1 MIDHLHP
8 IRNSRPIRKSRRS
21 PAATRNGDTG
31 GGALRPVGWDSVPT
45 LPVRPTVEAA
55 ESAYATGGNGF
66 ASGGSPADD
75 PIQVYLQQIARIP
88 LLARSEEVALAREI
102 DISRRQLRRGLLK
115 CGFILR
121 AAVELLHDVHR
132 GRRTF
137 DRTVQVSAMEGLNKE
152 QILGRLEPNLRTLD
166 ALLERDA
173 ADFALSTDA
182 SCRKSDRA
190 AAQKRLSRRRRRAIR
205 LVEELGLRIEF
216 FAERLTP
223 LLEIHR
229 EINEATSQI
238 DRPTAVAAPAAELRE
253 LRHRRRALLASAQL
267 TPQGLDRLVPRIRQ
281 AHGRYERAK
290 QQLCAANLRLVV
302 SVARRYRNRGVA
314 FLDLIQEGNAGL
326 MRAVEKFEH
335 CRGLKFCTYATW
347 WIRQAVSRAVGDQ
360 SRTLRVPLH
369 AIEKMTHLR
378 RTHRKLLQDLGRNPD
393 ADELAAAS
401 EMTLEEV
408 RLLLP
413 RFHTPVSL
421 DQPVGET
428 SETEY
433 GDLITPPEQ
442 PDPSELADLS
452 TLQSRVGRALAQLGY
467 REREIIKLR
476 FGMGDG
482 HCYTLEEISRIFRV
496 TRERVRQIEDRALRK
511 LQDPRQSAELV
522 GFLD

>member
-1 MIDHLHP
+1 
-8 IRNSRPIRKSRRS
+8 
-21 PAATRNGDTG
+21 
-31 GGALRPVGWDSVPT
+31 
-45 LPVRPTVEAA
+45 
-55 ESAYATGGNGF
+55 
-66 ASGGSPADD
+66 
-75 PIQVYLQQIARIP
+75 
-88 LLARSEEVALAREI
+88 
-102 DISRRQLRRGLLK
+102 
-115 CGFILR
+115 
-121 AAVELLHDVHR
+121 
-132 GRRTF
+132 
-137 DRTVQVSAMEGLNKE
+137 
-152 QILGRLEPNLRTLD
+152 
-166 ALLERDA
+166 
-173 ADFALSTDA
+173 
-182 SCRKSDRA
+182 
-190 AAQKRLSRRRRRAIR
+190 
-205 LVEELGLRIEF
+205 
-216 FAERLTP
+216 
-223 LLEIHR
+223 
-229 EINEATSQI
+229 
-238 DRPTAVAAPAAELRE
+238 
-253 LRHRRRALLASAQL
+253 
-267 TPQGLDRLVPRIRQ
+267 
-281 AHGRYERAK
+281 
-290 QQLCAANLRLVV
+290 
-302 SVARRYRNRGVA
+302 
-314 FLDLIQEGNAGL
+314 
-326 MRAVEKFEH
+326 
-335 CRGLKFCTYATW
+335 
-347 WIRQAVSRAVGDQ
+347 
-360 SRTLRVPLH
+360 
-369 AIEKMTHLR
+369 MTHLR